1 MIYSIGYQRVTLA
14 QVLTIMVEKEV
25 RYLVDVR
32 SYPNSR
38 HPSKH
43 EFNRGRLEK
52 GFPAMYR
59 WMGDVL
65 GGKLGPA
72 KEEGIIRLITLHN
85 EPGGHNLM
93 LMCMEHDPCDCH
105 RLYDISRRLLK
116 RGIDVIHLVDGHEH
130 KTSEV
135 TEEVCNDRKRLC
147 SSSETSLLKGSF

>member
-14 QVLTIMVEKEV
+14 QVTKLMDEKGV
-25 RYLVDVR
+25 NLLIDVR

-43 EFNRGRLEK
+43 EFNRNRMETSLGTRYQWL
-52 GFPAMYR
+52 
-59 WMGDVL
+59 GDVL
-65 GGKLGPA
+65 GGKHGPA
-72 KEEGIIRLITLHN
+72 KEAGIDRLVALSEKGNHTLI
-85 EPGGHNLM
+85 

-135 TEEVCNDRKRLC
+135 TEEVCNDRKR
-147 SSSETSLLKGSF
+147 K